1 MGASNSQSSKYEGF
15 YNSVNRV
22 SSSVITRVSNS
33 TNQFQTA
40 DAKVTHITRRS
51 IQICATTLTIS
62 ADAGIVANTLVQN
75 KTEMKAELV
84 TAIMNEL
91 KIQIEKDQEAKN
103 EFLAMGRNEQKDE
116 TTVWANFE
124 AEVDAAV
131 NMAITNTLT
140 QDLEASSRIT
150 IVIEDSF
157 IFGGKCKYNAKALIE
172 SVTTSVTESVMDVLI
187 KNDIVNETESNFKL
201 KQKAKNAGLDLSLF
215 LVMIF
220 LVAVVIFMVLGGV
233 AQNKILMVLI
243 VGLVFAWWLFR

>member
-1 MGASNSQSSKYEGF
+1 MGGSNTQSSKYEGF
-15 YNSVNRV
+15 YNSVNRA
-22 SSSVITRVSNS
+22 SSSVIARVANS
-33 TNQFQTA
+33 TNQFQGSY
-40 DAKVTHITRRS
+40 AKVTHITRRS
-51 IQICATTLTIS
+51 LLVCATTLEIS

-75 KTEMKAELV
+75 QTEMKAELV

-103 EFLAMGRNEQKDE
+103 EFLAAGRNQQKDE
-116 TTVWANFE
+116 TTIWAGFE
-124 AEVDAAV
+124 AEVTAAV
-131 NMAITNTLT
+131 RMAITNTLT
-140 QDLEASSRIT
+140 QDLSANGRIT
-150 IVIEDSF
+150 IVIEESF
-157 IFGGKCKYNAKALIE
+157 IFGGKCKFSAKALIE